1 MTATGSYDTMH
12 DVLGDLAPPRKPPVA
27 LSPELVARIPARRRA
42 TPEEIASAAVYLASE
57 GAAYVNG
64 AALPVV
70 GGWLA

>member
-1 MTATGSYDTMH
+1 MTATGRYDTMH
-12 DVLGDLAPPRKPPVA
+12 DVLGDLAPPRKPPA
-27 LSPELVARIPARRRA
+27 AMSPELTARIPARRRA
-42 TPEEIASAAVYLASE
+42 TSEEIASAAVYLASE